1 MKQESKFIMTGQLLK
16 DLLKKLVFHNWNWHF
31 NEQGLG
37 AHLSQLVH
45 LQLIDGGD
53 DEGDGGDQ
61 HHRQREERT
70 ESGGDCILHEYHKN
84 LVRIPFMII

>member
-1 MKQESKFIMTGQLLK
+1 MKKEPKFIMTRQLLK
-16 DLLKKLVFHNWNWHF
+16 DLWKKLVFHYW

-37 AHLSQLVH
+37 AHLAQLVH

-61 HHRQREERT
+61 HHRQWEEST
-70 ESGGDCILHEYHKN
+70 ESGGDGMLHEYHKN
-84 LVRIPFMII
+84 LVRIPLMVI

>member
-1 MKQESKFIMTGQLLK
+1 MLK
-16 DLLKKLVFHNWNWHF
+16 RLVFHNWNWHF

-70 ESGGDCILHEYHKN
+70 KSGGDCMLHEYHKN
-84 LVRIPFMII
+84 LVRIPFD

>member
-1 MKQESKFIMTGQLLK
+1 MNNEPNFKMTGQLLK
-16 DLLKKLVFHNWNWHF
+16 DLLKKSVFHNWNWHF
-31 NEQGLG
+31 NEQG
-37 AHLSQLVH
+37 AHLAQLVH

-61 HHRQREERT
+61 HHRQWEEST
-70 ESGGDCILHEYHKN
+70 ESGGDGMLHEYHKN